1 MLSRFHRILQRDGR
15 MDRQTERIAISISRV
30 SMLTRQKNVAAEASD
45 FHAAVIG
52 TNDDCLIDLQL
63 YLMKLSLR

>member
-30 SMLTRQKNVAAEASD
+30 SMLTRQKNVAAEAV
-45 FHAAVIG
+45 FMEKRKKQNVP
-52 TNDDCLIDLQL
+52 
-63 YLMKLSLR
+63 